1 MIQKLYGLLLLCLI
15 SVIGAAQTKNSSSSI
30 QAIGVG
36 DSLPSV
42 LLEQVMNSNQS
53 SMHTKDFK
61 GKMLILDFWATWCS
75 PCVSLMP
82 KMDSLQQVF
91 QDQVRILPVTYQ
103 SKEEVQKLLSKA
115 PKLKNLSL
123 PIVHSDNI
131 LRTFFPHREL
141 PHYVWIDPVGKV
153 IAITGY
159 DQITAD
165 TIRMM
170 LDKTSPRLKTKKD
183 VFKPYDREKS
193 MLFQALDFQESDVQ
207 FQSLITGFKEGVNT
221 RLDVIRRP
229 DHSIKKVTV
238 LNGYLKFLFRIAW
251 SDDTRFFSSSRI
263 VMEVKDS
270 TQFVSSEKGD
280 SFRDWL
286 KDHAWSYELIVP
298 PHLSKNAFTI
308 MRTDMERFFQQY
320 RVSIEKQLRPCL
332 VLVRTTTEDKI
343 KSKGGSR
350 EEAFDQ
356 FGILMQNC
364 HINLLISQL
373 GFFYQKSPRPV
384 IDATGY
390 NDYIDLK
397 LIANVTNL
405 QELSQALRAYGL
417 DLVEKDYEIEMLVIR
432 DSQ

>member
-1 MIQKLYGLLLLCLI
+1 
-15 SVIGAAQTKNSSSSI
+15 
-30 QAIGVG
+30 
-36 DSLPSV
+36 
-42 LLEQVMNSNQS
+42 
-53 SMHTKDFK
+53 
-61 GKMLILDFWATWCS
+61 
-75 PCVSLMP
+75 
-82 KMDSLQQVF
+82 
-91 QDQVRILPVTYQ
+91 
-103 SKEEVQKLLSKA
+103 
-115 PKLKNLSL
+115 
-123 PIVHSDNI
+123 
-131 LRTFFPHREL
+131 
-141 PHYVWIDPVGKV
+141 
-153 IAITGY
+153 
-159 DQITAD
+159 
-165 TIRMM
+165 
-170 LDKTSPRLKTKKD
+170 
-183 VFKPYDREKS
+183 
-193 MLFQALDFQESDVQ
+193 
-207 FQSLITGFKEGVNT
+207 
-221 RLDVIRRP
+221 
-229 DHSIKKVTV
+229 
-238 LNGYLKFLFRIAW
+238 
-251 SDDTRFFSSSRI
+251 
-263 VMEVKDS
+263 MEVKDS

-308 MRTDMERFFQQY
+308 MRTDMERFFPQY
-320 RVSIEKQLRPCL
+320 QVSIEKQLRPCL

-405 QELSQALRAYGL
+405 QEFSQALRAYGL